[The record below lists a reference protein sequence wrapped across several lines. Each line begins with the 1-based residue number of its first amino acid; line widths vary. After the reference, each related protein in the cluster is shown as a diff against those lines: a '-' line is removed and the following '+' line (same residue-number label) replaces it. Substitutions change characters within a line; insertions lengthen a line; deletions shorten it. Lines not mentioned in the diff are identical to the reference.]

1 MGRRV
6 RSGHGW
12 HPTDPGINPGIC
24 EASAPYQERIIRQ
37 LGFLPPKA
45 ETGGP
50 AGERQSGQ
58 SLEKEKSINVSR
70 KGTRLAFS
78 CMNGARRELVA
89 VGGVLWVKDGHCLGV
104 GHTLGYA
111 SHTYTR

>member
-37 LGFLPPKA
+37 LAFLPPKA
-45 ETGGP
+45 EAGAPGGKD
-50 AGERQSGQ
+50 
-58 SLEKEKSINVSR
+58 SLDNLLRKKKVS
-70 KGTRLAFS
+70 TS
-78 CMNGARRELVA
+78 QERELDWHLA
-89 VGGVLWVKDGHCLGV
+89 V
-104 GHTLGYA
+104 
-111 SHTYTR
+111 

>member
-37 LGFLPPKA
+37 LEFLPPKS

-50 AGERQSGQ
+50 D
-58 SLEKEKSINVSR
+58 SLDNLLRKKKVS
-70 KGTRLAFS
+70 TS
-78 CMNGARRELVA
+78 QERELDWHLA
-89 VGGVLWVKDGHCLGV
+89 V
-104 GHTLGYA
+104 
-111 SHTYTR
+111 

>member
-1 MGRRV
+1 MGRV

-37 LGFLPPKA
+37 LEFLPPKS

-50 AGERQSGQ
+50 D
-58 SLEKEKSINVSR
+58 SLDNLLRKKKSINVSR